1 MFDKSVKKLLRLTIP
16 MFALMVVLSIAPGN
30 KTYAAEDA
38 STSDSEIVTVAEN
51 EGSVELAS
59 DTNTTESTEETEEN
73 ADVEVASE
81 TATVAA
87 STADFDSMGIF
98 FFLIG
103 IGVGAIAIVSFR
115 EYMIEK

>member
-38 STSDSEIVTVAEN
+38 STSDSEIVTVAAED
-51 EGSVELAS
+51 EGSIELAS
-59 DTNTTESTEETEEN
+59 DTTEETEATDEN

-81 TATVAA
+81 TTTVAA
-87 STADFDSMGIF
+87 STADFDSMGVF
-98 FFLIG
+98 MFLIG